1 MTSRLY
7 VAEILPRSEALAV
20 SELGNQ
26 GVETL
31 WPRYVRARPR
41 RRQSAVA
48 SLFPGYLFVRF
59 DVLSDEW
66 GCISG
71 TRGVRRLICSAVGRP
86 VAVPDRV
93 AAGLAE
99 HFGRGPVPDLED
111 ALLPFRVGTSL
122 RVLEG
127 PFAGLVA
134 SCERSTR
141 SRVWVLLS
149 WLGRVVSAELPVTAV
164 EVAA

>member
-1 MTSRLY
+1 M
-7 VAEILPRSEALAV
+7 AEILPRAEALAV

-41 RRQSAVA
+41 RRQSAIA

-93 AAGLAE
+93 AAGLVE

-149 WLGRVVSAELPVTAV
+149 WLGRVVSAELPVAAV

>member
-1 MTSRLY
+1 MPARWY
-7 VAEILPRSEALAV
+7 VAESLPRREALAV
-20 SELGNQ
+20 SELANQ
-26 GVETL
+26 SFDTL

-41 RRQSAVA
+41 RRQAAVA
-48 SLFPGYLFVRF
+48 ALFPGYLFVQF
-59 DVLSDEW
+59 DVMDDGW
-66 GCISG
+66 GAIAG

-86 VAVPDRV
+86 VAVPERV
-93 AAGLAE
+93 AAGLVE

-111 ALLPFRVGTSL
+111 ALLPFRAGTAL
-122 RVLEG
+122 RVLDG

-149 WLGRVVSAELPVTAV
+149 WLGRVVSAELPVAGV